1 MPDPRA
7 LAQPAGTVPWWQVDL
22 SASGPLFCSITSLE
36 ENLQV
41 ASLDAGGVRCFLA
54 SKETTANSQMVS
66 SCLGAVRTAATHL
79 CVQNTG
85 MASSLLSDGNFHNQR
100 GSEFH

>member
-1 MPDPRA
+1 MPDPRT
-7 LAQPAGTVPWWQVDL
+7 LARPAGTVPWWQVDL

-41 ASLDAGGVRCFLA
+41 ASLDAGGVRCLLA
-54 SKETTANSQMVS
+54 SKETTANLQMES
-66 SCLGAVRTAATHL
+66 SCLGAIRTAAAYL

-85 MASSLLSDGNFHNQR
+85 MASSLLSDGIFHNQR
-100 GSEFH
+100 GSAFH